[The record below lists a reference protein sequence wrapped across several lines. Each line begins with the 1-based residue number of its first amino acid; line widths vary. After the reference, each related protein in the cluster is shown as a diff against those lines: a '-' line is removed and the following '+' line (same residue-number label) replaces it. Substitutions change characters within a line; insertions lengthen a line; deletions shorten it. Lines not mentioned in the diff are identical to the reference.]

1 MQINIP
7 EISSQIYKE
16 QTFGILEQ
24 KYSVLG
30 PMWISHQTEW
40 LNNVYQSFKDHD
52 KFLILIYL
60 IKKTLD
66 FYSRNFI
73 KLNYDEFYFN
83 DTLEIEKFNIIEIAN
98 YLNIPKES
106 ARRKVLELEKNG
118 VIKKI
123 NRKIIVDRSAFPFV
137 KPINSIKRISRFLS
151 LFSEM
156 LVKEKILL
164 HPLTSI
170 QLQGVIEK
178 NFSFVWKLYY
188 EMQIPM
194 MISYKKIFNDLEAFH
209 IHGICIDNQ
218 HTHTQK
224 LNINDVNRPDFI
236 KSIYSNGNIV
246 GLNAMSIADITGIPR
261 ATVVRKLRILLE
273 KKFLLIDEKKH
284 YKLTGQAKQ
293 LIPLQSEVLKKLANF
308 SSNVFNLTLL

>member
-1 MQINIP
+1 
-7 EISSQIYKE
+7 
-16 QTFGILEQ
+16 
-24 KYSVLG
+24 
-30 PMWISHQTEW
+30 
-40 LNNVYQSFKDHD
+40 
-52 KFLILIYL
+52 
-60 IKKTLD
+60 
-66 FYSRNFI
+66 
-73 KLNYDEFYFN
+73 
-83 DTLEIEKFNIIEIAN
+83 
-98 YLNIPKES
+98 
-106 ARRKVLELEKNG
+106 
-118 VIKKI
+118 
-123 NRKIIVDRSAFPFV
+123 
-137 KPINSIKRISRFLS
+137 
-151 LFSEM
+151 
-156 LVKEKILL
+156 
-164 HPLTSI
+164 
-170 QLQGVIEK
+170 
-178 NFSFVWKLYY
+178 
-188 EMQIPM
+188 M

-246 GLNAMSIADITGIPR
+246 GLNAIADITGIPR